1 MKPDL
6 ATVPAFYHGY
16 IKKIKQDDLRTA
28 FGENSKEL
36 FAYLEAIPQ
45 EKISY
50 SYAQG
55 KWTVRQAVQHMIDAE
70 RVFVYRALRFSRADQ
85 TPLPGFDE
93 NAFADH
99 ADAAHIKWEDL
110 LEEFRLLRRSTE
122 LFFAGLTDEQLHR
135 VGIASEQSCSALAF
149 GFITVGHAAH
159 HLDIFKERYFG
170 EMPTSRIGDI

>member
-1 MKPDL
+1 MLPDL

-16 IKKIKQDDLRTA
+16 INKVEQDDLLTA
-28 FGENSKEL
+28 LSENSKEL

-45 EKISY
+45 EKTTY
-50 SYAQG
+50 SYGPG
-55 KWTVRQAVQHMIDAE
+55 KWTVKQVVQHLMDAE

-93 NAFADH
+93 NAFADN
-99 ADAAHIKWEDL
+99 ADAAHISWENL

-122 LFFAGLTDEQLHR
+122 LFFAGLTNEQLQR
-135 VGIASEQSCSALAF
+135 VGIASGQSCSALAF

-159 HLDIFKERYFG
+159 HLDIFKERYFVAN
-170 EMPTSRIGDI
+170 